1 MALLQATE
9 DNAMMERLAHDAFLL
24 ISLGGLGIFLLQLG
38 RACRVAEVA
47 KMSNRDHRHDEIE

>member
-1 MALLQATE
+1 MLE
-9 DNAMMERLAHDAFLL
+9 HYAHDALLL

-47 KMSNRDHRHDEIE
+47 KMSNRDQRHDEIE